1 MSLPVAPFETDLH
14 IEMDINLDEPA
25 DDQRRVFGEAWCCQK
40 AKKGWFRSVN
50 KRTQAVRFSFE
61 CHRDAVA
68 FWLSN

>member
-14 IEMDINLDEPA
+14 IEMDINLDDPA
-25 DDQRRVFGEAWCCQK
+25 DDQRRVSGEAWCCQK

-50 KRTQAVRFSFE
+50 KRTRTVRFSFE